1 MLKYSISVSTCDSEM
16 LNLDVIWSCR
26 FSSSNSSIRFL
37 SFSDSS
43 WEFLSSALY
52 LYNSFCIVMISEHR
66 LERRW
71 KKRNENKWLKPLWNH
86 IWIYIYED
94 WNISDFLTAST
105 RSRSY
110 VFCLRPPSWSAFDE
124 VWTIDNR
131 WRWGGEI
138 WDKRATWWYNFVLIS
153 HLELGAILLD
163 SFTSKICWMLLW
175 WLSIKVLFT
184 DCCRWQN
191 FCPSL
196 LHLVNNC
203 VVCRVYLQDTKA

>member
-71 KKRNENKWLKPLWNH
+71 KKRNENKWLKPLWNTFESTYMKTEIFQTFWLQVH
-86 IWIYIYED
+86 ARGPMYSV
-94 WNISDFLTAST
+94 SDLHHNTLFM
-105 RSRSY
+105 
-110 VFCLRPPSWSAFDE
+110 
-124 VWTIDNR
+124 TIDGAEVVKFGR
-131 WRWGGEI
+131 KELPGG
-138 WDKRATWWYNFVLIS
+138 KLWY
-153 HLELGAILLD
+153 
-163 SFTSKICWMLLW
+163 
-175 WLSIKVLFT
+175 
-184 DCCRWQN
+184 
-191 FCPSL
+191 
-196 LHLVNNC
+196 
-203 VVCRVYLQDTKA
+203 